1 MSRVHYETATLP
13 GGFRLAV
20 ATLPASECAALSIHL
35 GAGSRDDPAGQSGLA
50 HFVEHMVFKGT
61 PRRDARAIS
70 METEDVGAS
79 LNACT
84 SEDNVTYEARGDAE
98 TLPLL
103 ADVLCDLVWNALFP
117 AGEIDLEREVI
128 GEEIVMYRENPS
140 DHIGDLISSALWSPH
155 PVGDSIAGTEESI
168 ARIDRAALAAFRD
181 CQHFRKDTV
190 IAVAGPFRFDE
201 AAAILLPHLPGSREI
216 PAACPLDSAA
226 LAAPLHL
233 TDRRDTEQLQLAL
246 GFRTPGRRDP
256 RRHALRLLAMIL
268 GESASSRLFQ
278 ELREKRG
285 LCYQISCDVNLFAEA
300 GSLEIHAGLAPES
313 RGESL
318 DCIHRELDDL
328 RRHGPRADELARAKR
343 LAVSQTKMAMESTAA
358 HASWAGDCLLQY
370 DRVVAPE
377 EIRAEWE
384 KVTVDE
390 VQAIACEVLD
400 ESRLAL
406 AEILPD

>member
-1 MSRVHYETATLP
+1 MSRARYETVTLP

-20 ATLPASECAALSIHL
+20 ASLPDSECAALSIHL
-35 GAGSRDDPAGQSGLA
+35 GAGSRDDPAGRSGLA

-61 PRRDARAIS
+61 ARRDARAIS
-70 METEDVGAS
+70 METEDAGAS
-79 LNACT
+79 LNAST
-84 SEDNVTYEARGDAE
+84 SEDNITYEARGDAE

-103 ADVLCDLVWNALFP
+103 ADVLSDLVWHAVFP
-117 AGEIDLEREVI
+117 EAEIGLEREVI
-128 GEEIVMYRENPS
+128 GEEIVMYRESPS

-155 PVGDSIAGTEESI
+155 PVGDSIAGTEQSI
-168 ARIDRAALAAFRD
+168 ARIDRAALAGFRD
-181 CQHFRKDTV
+181 VQHFRKDTV
-190 IAVAGPFRFDE
+190 IAVAGPFTLDQ
-201 AAAILLPHLPGSREI
+201 AAAILLPHLPGGREI
-216 PAACPLDSAA
+216 PASLVLDPAV

-300 GSLEIHAGLAPES
+300 GSLEIHAGLDPDS
-313 RGESL
+313 REESL
-318 DCIHRELDDL
+318 DCIRRELDDL

-358 HASWAGDCLLQY
+358 HASWIGDCLLQY
-370 DRVVAPE
+370 DRVVTTE

-384 KVTVDE
+384 KVTVEE
-390 VQAIACEVLD
+390 VQAIAAEVLD